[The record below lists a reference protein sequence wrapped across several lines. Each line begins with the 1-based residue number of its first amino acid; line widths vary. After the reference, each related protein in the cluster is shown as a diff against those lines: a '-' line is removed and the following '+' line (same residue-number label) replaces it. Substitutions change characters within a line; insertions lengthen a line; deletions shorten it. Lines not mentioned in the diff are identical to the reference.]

1 MVVFDEK
8 QGIYLVKLK
17 NNFLTSSMIFRAPTG
32 VVIISTLKQVQA
44 LHILVQKQPLRNR
57 FVSTKT
63 DFLVEAVVDRGFCFS
78 LIFVSRFVIALLLE
92 YQV

>member
-1 MVVFDEK
+1 MKISQSFVAFSEYMNFK
-8 QGIYLVKLK
+8 SLLSNYIYC
-17 NNFLTSSMIFRAPTG
+17 A
-32 VVIISTLKQVQA
+32 LKQVQA

-63 DFLVEAVVDRGFCFS
+63 DFLVLQAVVDRGFCFS

>member
-1 MVVFDEK
+1 
-8 QGIYLVKLK
+8 
-17 NNFLTSSMIFRAPTG
+17 MIFRAPTG
-32 VVIISTLKQVQA
+32 VVIRSTLKQVQA

-63 DFLVEAVVDRGFCFS
+63 DFLVLQAVVDRGFCFS